1 VTLSSSA
8 GIGVIHVTT
17 SDLHVQLNSDALK
30 DRLIDVIVSGSI
42 GAVESVRFI
51 RSLRRLGAEVQPWLT
66 KGGALFTTATALS
79 WAAARPCRVEFEGT
93 ASHISLGEACII
105 APASASI
112 ISQIAAGSTDTPSS
126 ALVASYLGMKKPVF
140 LVANMHDSMHE
151 SPFVQEA
158 MQKVMTHCRV
168 LEARREEGKHKFP
181 EPAVLADEIAHRL
194 NNRPDQILVT
204 MGTTRGYIDDVRYI
218 SNYSSGALG
227 SRIAEEFYRQGF
239 QTSVVQGPCPIK
251 PRTYSKLIPVE
262 TNEQMGKAVLDVEE
276 LGIQGAVFSAS
287 VLDFVP
293 TQRRAGKLRSS
304 EALQV
309 DFGATPKIISTV
321 TTPLR
326 FKVGFKLE
334 SAPASTELAQLYLSK
349 YNLTHLVMN
358 QLQNVSAEAHLADIW
373 RPGQGPVKAVSG
385 KEAIARALVSDAKS
399 LLG

>member
-1 VTLSSSA
+1 M
-8 GIGVIHVTT
+8 TT
-17 SDLHVQLNSDALK
+17 SDLHVELNSDALK
-30 DRLIDVIVSGSI
+30 GRLIDVIVSGSI

-51 RSLRRLGAEVQPWLT
+51 RALRRLGADVQPWLT
-66 KGGALFTTATALS
+66 KGGALFTTETALS
-79 WAAARPCRVEFEGT
+79 WAAARPCRVTFEGT
-93 ASHISLGEACII
+93 ASHISLGDACVI

-112 ISQIAAGSTDTPSS
+112 LSRIAAGSTDTPAS
-126 ALVASYLGMKKPVF
+126 ALIASYLGMKKPVY
-140 LVANMHDSMHE
+140 LVANMHDSMFE
-151 SPFVQEA
+151 SPFVQENFR
-158 MQKVMTHCRV
+158 KVKTYCQV
-168 LEARREEGKHKFP
+168 LEARREEGKQKFP
-181 EPAVLADEIAHRL
+181 EPAVLADEIAHRF
-194 NNRPDQILVT
+194 NHRVDQILVT

-251 PRTYSKLIPVE
+251 PKTYTKLIPVD

-276 LGIQGAVFSAS
+276 LGIQGAVFAAS

-293 TQRRAGKLRSS
+293 TERKTGKIRSS

-309 DFGATPKIISTV
+309 NFEATPKIISSV

-349 YNLTHLVMN
+349 YSLTHLVMN
-358 QLQNVSAEAHLADIW
+358 QLQNVSADSHLADIW
-373 RPGQGPVKAVSG
+373 RPEQGPIKAVAG
-385 KEAIARALVSDAKS
+385 KEAIARVLVSDAKA